1 MSTVTSTTSTSSSTA
16 AALSQLVSTSGSS
29 SGLNDNTIIS
39 ELVSIES
46 QPYVALQTQTTAL
59 QSQISTLGQISSAL
73 STFSAAA
80 ESLQTNGV
88 VGLTAGSN
96 TAFTASADVG
106 AQPGSYQVDVETLA
120 VGAKARSQGFAST
133 DTVQG
138 GTLNFTVQGQA
149 YSFDVAD
156 GSSLSQVAS
165 NLSSAGIPITA
176 SVISDGTDS
185 YLSIT
190 DNTTGYPI
198 GGSPSDA
205 LAITFTP
212 STGATGTT
220 ALAFSSVA
228 TAANATLTVDNLPIT
243 SQSNIVSTVIPGITL
258 NLTGTDTAAET
269 LNIEADT
276 TATANNLQA
285 FVTAYNGVMTL
296 LQAQLNVSAGADS
309 TTSLAGDSTLTNLQ
323 QRMQALFTSTVSEAS
338 GINSLPAMG
347 LTTSDTDGSL
357 SLDTTVLSSA
367 LASNP
372 ASLNAIFGL
381 SADSIGQLAQ
391 QIATDYTDPAT
402 GALAVETDGLNDQ
415 ITENNSEEDDLQ
427 AQIATY
433 QANLVQEFS
442 TMESLVSSLK
452 SGSSYLTAQSNAASS
467 SSS

>member
-1 MSTVTSTTSTSSSTA
+1 
-16 AALSQLVSTSGSS
+16 
-29 SGLNDNTIIS
+29 
-39 ELVSIES
+39 
-46 QPYVALQTQTTAL
+46 
-59 QSQISTLGQISSAL
+59 
-73 STFSAAA
+73 
-80 ESLQTNGV
+80 
-88 VGLTAGSN
+88 
-96 TAFTASADVG
+96 
-106 AQPGSYQVDVETLA
+106 
-120 VGAKARSQGFAST
+120 
-133 DTVQG
+133 
-138 GTLNFTVQGQA
+138 
-149 YSFDVAD
+149 
-156 GSSLSQVAS
+156 
-165 NLSSAGIPITA
+165 
-176 SVISDGTDS
+176 
-185 YLSIT
+185 
-190 DNTTGYPI
+190 
-198 GGSPSDA
+198 
-205 LAITFTP
+205 
-212 STGATGTT
+212 
-220 ALAFSSVA
+220 
-228 TAANATLTVDNLPIT
+228 
-243 SQSNIVSTVIPGITL
+243 
-258 NLTGTDTAAET
+258 
-269 LNIEADT
+269 
-276 TATANNLQA
+276 
-285 FVTAYNGVMTL
+285 VMTL